1 MASTQQPAPP
11 PLARLVVGV
20 AAHRDLAP
28 SSRPQVE
35 AAVREFLI
43 GLRAAYPALPVVVM
57 SALAEGGDRWVAHCA
72 LDLGMD
78 LVAPLPLPPERYIED
93 FADLA
98 SRDEFVALCAAAQV
112 RVLPQPAG
120 AEPGDREHHYARV
133 GVFIASHCQVLLALW
148 DGRPSEGVGGTA
160 DVVGFHLSG
169 EMSGL
174 PLADAPPNLLAE
186 DDSDLVFHLACP
198 RARDPVPQT
207 LTSRWLL
214 RSGERPGTEPMP
226 PGYQRLFRQLQ
237 EFNLDA
243 ARHAGA
249 IARSGGSLLGS
260 AEAAA
265 LPASARAIDHLF
277 VHADWLAV
285 HYRQRV
291 RSSQWFLHL
300 LAVVTGLVFLVYSE
314 FERSSGHLA
323 ALLGLFAIGWA
334 VARVADRRAWHRRYL
349 DYRVLAEGLRVQFYW
364 LMAGVPAI
372 DRVRFA
378 YDSFLQKQDVE
389 LGWIRHVMRVAAL
402 SGGTVPDAGDTGL
415 RRVIAEWVGDAGSGQ
430 LGYYLRRATERER
443 KFRQTERLGSASL
456 WGSLA
461 CALVLLGGGSLLPG
475 AVARALLVLMGV
487 AALFAGVRQS
497 YSHKLAD
504 KELIKQYRFMARV
517 LANAAQQL
525 ARAPTPVQQRR
536 VLEALGEA
544 ALAEHAEWIL
554 MHRERPLEHNRLG

>member
-1 MASTQQPAPP
+1 MASTQEPTP

-120 AEPGDREHHYARV
+120 AEPGEREHHYARV

-249 IARSGGSLLGS
+249 IARSGGSLLGA

-461 CALVLLGGGSLLPG
+461 CALVLLGGGSLLSG
-475 AVARALLVLMGV
+475 DVARALLVLMGV

>member
-1 MASTQQPAPP
+1 MASTRRPSP

-20 AAHRDLAP
+20 VAHRDLAP
-28 SSRPQVE
+28 ESRPQVE
-35 AAVREFLI
+35 ASVRDFLS

-57 SALAEGGDRWVAHCA
+57 SALAEGGDRWVARCA

-78 LVAPLPLPPERYIED
+78 LVAPLPLPPERYSED
-93 FADLA
+93 FADAA
-98 SRDEFVALCAAAQV
+98 SRAEFAALCAAAQV
-112 RVLPQPAG
+112 RVLPQPG
-120 AEPGDREHHYARV
+120 GTESGDREQRYARV

-160 DVVGFHLSG
+160 DVVGYHLSG

-174 PLADAPPNLLAE
+174 SLDDAPPNLLAE

-198 RARDPVPQT
+198 RARDPATSP
-207 LTSRWLL
+207 LRSRWLL
-214 RSGERPGTEPMP
+214 RSGERPGTQPMP
-226 PGYQRLFRQLQ
+226 QAYQRLFGQLQ
-237 EFNLDA
+237 EFNRDA
-243 ARHAGA
+243 ASHAGA
-249 IARSGGSLLGS
+249 IARSGGSLLGAVDAS
-260 AEAAA
+260 A

-291 RSSQWFLHL
+291 RYSQWFLHL

-314 FERSSGHLA
+314 FERSSANLA
-323 ALLGLFAIGWA
+323 ALLALFAVGWT
-334 VARVADRRAWHRRYL
+334 VARVADRRDWHRRYL

-364 LMAGVPAI
+364 LVAGVPAI

-415 RRVIAEWVGDAGSGQ
+415 RRVIADWVGDADSGQ
-430 LGYYLRRATERER
+430 LGYYRRSAEERER
-443 KFRQTERLGSASL
+443 KFRHTEALGSASL

-461 CALVLLGGGSLLPG
+461 CALVLLAGGSLLSG
-475 AVARALLVLMGV
+475 GLAHGLLVLMGV

-525 ARAPTPVQQRR
+525 ARAPTPAQQRR